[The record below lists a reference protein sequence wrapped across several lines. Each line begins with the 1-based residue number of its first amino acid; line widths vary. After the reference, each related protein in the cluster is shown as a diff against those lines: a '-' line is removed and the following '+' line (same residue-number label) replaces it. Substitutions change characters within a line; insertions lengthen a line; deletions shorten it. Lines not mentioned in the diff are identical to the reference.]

1 MDTEFTKAVFHVRL
15 LAHLKS
21 GEVEDLGLF
30 TFERPVEEYD
40 TLNEA
45 AALQI
50 LKGLPEVGYRIVEGG
65 LLEVAGSVIPISDL
79 RRLEAHIVAK
89 AKVP

>member
-1 MDTEFTKAVFHVRL
+1 MNTEFTKAVFSVRL

-45 AALQI
+45 AALQV
-50 LKGLPEVGYRIVEGG
+50 LKGLPEVDYKVEGG
-65 LLEVAGSVIPISDL
+65 LLEVAGSVIPLSDL
-79 RRLEAHIVAK
+79 RRLEAQIVAK

>member
-1 MDTEFTKAVFHVRL
+1 MNTEFTKAVFHVRL

-50 LKGLPEVGYRIVEGG
+50 LKGLPEVGYRMEGG
-65 LLEVAGSVIPISDL
+65 LLEVAGSAIPISDL

>member
-1 MDTEFTKAVFHVRL
+1 MNTEFTKAVFHVRL

-30 TFERPVEEYD
+30 TFERPVGEYD

-50 LKGLPEVGYRIVEGG
+50 LKGLPEVGYRIEGG